1 MAETRSPYKQ
11 AVGLGSARQGSGN
24 WLAQR
29 LTALA
34 LIPLFCW
41 FVWGLFGHLLAGREA
56 LIGWLAA
63 PATGIFA
70 SLALGVACYHAYL
83 GFRVVVEDY
92 VHAPASR
99 GFLLVALRF
108 LFFAVA
114 FADVFMILRLSLRI
128 S

>member
-11 AVGLGSARQGSGN
+11 AVGQGSARRGSGD

-34 LIPLFCW
+34 LIPLLCW
-41 FVWGLFGHLLAGREA
+41 FVWGLFGHLLAGRGA
-56 LIGWLAA
+56 LIGWLAT
-63 PATGIFA
+63 PAVGIFA

-92 VHAPASR
+92 VHTPVSR
-99 GFLLVALRF
+99 GFLLIALRF
-108 LFFAVA
+108 LFFVVA

-128 S
+128 P